1 MLPHVWTAGCDCVK
15 CWVWDRGYHRWRRD
29 FHSHTTACCRYSHPG
44 DGKTTAAVKQG
55 MCSAVRAVVES
66 ALENA
71 TCDSL
76 HSYAQR
82 AQSLPSSFS
91 LRQLSKVKSLLF
103 PKISK
108 QNIYLM
114 TCMNEWLSCME
125 NLIPSFAT
133 SNINVLIV
141 FTLQGYAV
149 SEMDCSKQMSWHF
162 HVFFPPW
169 KLPRSSCHGT
179 HYEILTQRRP
189 NAKLGFDDQSTSC
202 ELDYLS

>member
-1 MLPHVWTAGCDCVK
+1 MLTNLCGLACAFTRVDSWLRLRKVPGFGPRLPQVKKRFSFPHDGPLPLFPPRRRK
-15 CWVWDRGYHRWRRD
+15 NNSRRD
-29 FHSHTTACCRYSHPG
+29 G
-44 DGKTTAAVKQG
+44 AVKQG

-66 ALENA
+66 ALANA
-71 TCDSL
+71 TCDGL

-162 HVFFPPW
+162 HVFFFPL
-169 KLPRSSCHGT
+169 KAATLFLPRNT
-179 HYEILTQRRP
+179 LR
-189 NAKLGFDDQSTSC
+189 NFDTEEVEC
-202 ELDYLS
+202 